1 MNVEEIPG
9 KLREGLDA
17 LRLGISDLRTQ
28 LLARRVLIEL
38 RDDGLRGVVLGPK
51 GLTLELPLPQG
62 ACRDGVPLEREAIGD
77 LIGDQFLELGLAG
90 ARVGVCL
97 PTLASSWKVV
107 RWPHAR
113 MPENGR
119 AELRLRAADLGMP
132 WPLAEIYL
140 EVEPLPG
147 EPPRSLVVA
156 APQAVVDGW
165 AEVFEL
171 AGLQLQRLLTPQL
184 CEWSLLTGREADL
197 ETGLEQWLLNLEA
210 GRSRLWVVSE
220 GVPVADWE
228 LPAQHPDRAQPP
240 DRGLDPA
247 LLAELERCRRFWEQH
262 SSRGVP
268 APQQWFLY
276 GDDRIVASAEAG
288 LRRMLPEGSLQ
299 RWRPA
304 AADATLGLRLSGLKL
319 CMGWT

>member
-1 MNVEEIPG
+1 MNVEEIPA
-9 KLREGLDA
+9 KIREGLDA

-38 RDDGLRGVVLGPK
+38 HDDGLRGVVLGPK
-51 GLTLELPLPQG
+51 GQTLELPLPQG
-62 ACRDGVPLEREAIGD
+62 ACREGVPLEREAIGD

-97 PTLASSWKVV
+97 PSLASCWRVV

-147 EPPRSLVVA
+147 EPPRSLVAA

-184 CEWSLLTGREADL
+184 CEWSLLRGREADPKR
-197 ETGLEQWLLNLEA
+197 GLEQWLLNLEA
-210 GRSRLWVVSE
+210 GGSRLWVVCE

-228 LPAQHPDRAQPP
+228 LPAQSPDG
-240 DRGLDPA
+240 GLDPA
-247 LLAELERCRRFWEQH
+247 VRAELERCRRFWGQP

-268 APQQWFLY
+268 ASQQWLLY
-276 GDDRIVASAEAG
+276 GEESILASAEPG
-288 LRRMLPEGSLQ
+288 LRRMLPEGSLE

-304 AADATLGLRLSGLKL
+304 AADATLGLRLSGLRL
-319 CMGWT
+319 CMGWA